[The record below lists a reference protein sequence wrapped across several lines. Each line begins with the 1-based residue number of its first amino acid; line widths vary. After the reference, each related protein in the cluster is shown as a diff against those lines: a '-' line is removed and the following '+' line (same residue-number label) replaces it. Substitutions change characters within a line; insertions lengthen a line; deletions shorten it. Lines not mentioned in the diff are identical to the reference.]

1 MAACVGTTILDVHT
15 SRLNGCCWQM
25 RRPAPDGGGTL
36 RAAAAT
42 PFRACRD
49 TRAENDMSDQ
59 KNRDFQLFRYLCCF
73 RLGMAFICLF
83 VSLSFGAP
91 SPLPWYGDGGRS
103 RWKRKWVHA
112 WRRKDERFLIMI
124 KETERSQSAKGEF
137 PSFSAPSEL
146 ANLRIC
152 LRRFLC
158 SCEAAIRPLSPLILA
173 INSEQ
178 NSIL

>member
-73 RLGMAFICLF
+73 RLGVAVRLF
-83 VSLSFGAP
+83 VVWGATFAAAMV
-91 SPLPWYGDGGRS
+91 DGRS

-124 KETERSQSAKGEF
+124 KKQREVKVQKRV
-137 PSFSAPSEL
+137 SEL
-146 ANLRIC
+146 AYLAIC

-158 SCEAAIRPLSPLILA
+158 SCEAVIPLPPLVFWNESER
-173 INSEQ
+173 NSR
-178 NSIL
+178 